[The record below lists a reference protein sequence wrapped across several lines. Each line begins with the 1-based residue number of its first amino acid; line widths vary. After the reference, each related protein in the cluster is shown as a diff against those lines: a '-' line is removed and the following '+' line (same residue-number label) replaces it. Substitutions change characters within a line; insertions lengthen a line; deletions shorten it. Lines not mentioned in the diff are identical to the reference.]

1 MAVVRLSK
9 RAWEQLRSKEFRGYL
24 LRRLFDVP
32 FFLHLDSP
40 RSTHICCF
48 HSTHFWGPVAN
59 WGVPLAALADMKKD
73 CEIISPKMTGAMVIY
88 SSLFMRFA
96 LRVKPRNLLLF
107 ACHLTN
113 FSAQSIQLGRL
124 IHYNLKK
131 GESAV

>member
-24 LRRLFDVP
+24 LRL
-32 FFLHLDSP
+32 
-40 RSTHICCF
+40 
-48 HSTHFWGPVAN
+48 HFWGPVAN